1 MTLRKQR
8 YSLIDKEQI
17 SEQTS
22 NNMAKKLNNTQK
34 KKEADSLKAQALEAA
49 KNDEFLGASFFAAQA
64 LKLYGEAGNKTG
76 VAELKKLVIEYN
88 KKAEAN
94 MQEHEFSIEL
104 DEKTRNEIQEL
115 IKSLTKADK
124 LTDNLE
130 RISKSQAVIPNFAT
144 AQKNAKEI
152 VPVTAQLVTHMGIGA
167 DGHLASFDDFEN
179 DWLRDHY
186 GFQMDFSIKLL
197 NSVFSE
203 LITKGQLN
211 EKNIMDTVIAKGI
224 FHAEYLLKLQIA
236 LERRFAD
243 DYFSAVHILVPLVE
257 NTFISLSKLV
267 GLDTFTYNGKS
278 ISTRNSN
285 FSLDMLKSKEYQ
297 DMWGE
302 YFCYMLSFFLLEPN
316 AYRFRH
322 KVAHGEITVSECN
335 YTSFNILLFFIIK
348 MILMIKIE
356 PKAAQ
361 S

>member
-1 MTLRKQR
+1 
-8 YSLIDKEQI
+8 
-17 SEQTS
+17 
-22 NNMAKKLNNTQK
+22 MAKKLNNNQK
-34 KKEADSLKAQALEAA
+34 KTEADSLKAQALEAA
-49 KNDEFLGASFFAAQA
+49 KNSVFLSASYFAAQS

-88 KKAEAN
+88 KKAEAE

-115 IKSLTKADK
+115 IESLTKEDSLAK
-124 LTDNLE
+124 NLE
-130 RISKSQAVIPNFAT
+130 RIAKSQAVIPDFAT

-152 VPVTAQLVTHMGIGA
+152 VPVTAQLVTNMGIGA

-197 NSVFSE
+197 NSIFSK

-211 EKNIMDTVIAKGI
+211 EKNIMDGVVDRRI
-224 FHAEYLLKLQIA
+224 FRAEYLMKLQAA

-243 DYFSAVHILVPLVE
+243 DYFSAVHVLVPLVE
-257 NTFISLSKLV
+257 NTFMSLSNLI

-278 ISTRNSN
+278 VSTRNSN
-285 FSLDMLKSKEYQ
+285 LSLDMLNSKEYQ
-297 DMWGE
+297 EMWGE
-302 YFCYMLSFFLLEPN
+302 NFCYMLGFFLLEPN

-335 YTSFNILLFFIIK
+335 YTSFNILFFFIIK
-348 MILMIKIE
+348 MILMVKIE
-356 PKAAQ
+356 PTPNT
-361 S
+361 